1 MQNKS
6 KNMENP
12 PLSYQ
17 DLLDKVYQYQVAG
30 DFPKAIELLEPAIK
44 DWKVEKDVKY
54 TQLLFCTAVCY
65 GNVSEHHKSIE
76 LLHESLKV
84 YKELNQSPS
93 LELLSALGKCYFG
106 VLEFKTGA
114 KWLLQCL
121 LLAEKQQNVDM
132 IANTQGHLGA
142 CYYQLINYKMAYKFL
157 SASIELQEVNHL
169 DSSNY
174 HTEHLRMLI
183 RACEQLKL
191 QEPHAKY
198 LKLKLDLMKKNR
210 HSPIQ
215 EYSDTLISLVLAKMA
230 LSEFDD
236 CCLEYINEVRS
247 LLNKAVSFSLEKLSN
262 IAAALGAKFKKYE
275 EAIEI
280 YEHVIKNC
288 ITHDPI
294 HAATCLNDMALVK
307 SILKKYNESIE
318 HRQEAL
324 NLFQSNGGGQ
334 NEISDTFIMIGDQY
348 SCQKKY
354 HDSLK
359 YFEKALEETSKTSKV
374 SRGPNFTELHQSDLW
389 LRIAKTQY
397 ELDMPKTALSSI
409 KKAWNYLRIVDDKKH
424 PKECS
429 YIYYIKGCCY
439 RRMGNY
445 KKAITLTMA
454 AIEQALLVYEIAVQA
469 AIIVGNGNGNDVYAS
484 LLAPRCNDNGKL
496 MEYHLNLFVYYT
508 FLAGC
513 AKLANDKKCVD
524 KSFEKLIHLLCV
536 HHKNS
541 DELINF
547 LNETR
552 NGSYLVDDQELF
564 LSKLKH
570 VIDHCP
576 LMLSNAPPES
586 VPKLSLYLNS
596 LAISN
601 LLKKSVSQLM
611 HTE

>member
-169 DSSNY
+169 DLSNY
-174 HTEHLRMLI
+174 HNEHLRMLI

-424 PKECS
+424 PKEFS

-439 RRMGNY
+439 RKMGNY
-445 KKAITLTMA
+445 KKAITLTKA
-454 AIEQALLVYEIAVQA
+454 AIDQALLVYEIAVQA
-469 AIIVGNGNGNDVYAS
+469 VIIRNGGVNGNGDLV
-484 LLAPRCNDNGKL
+484 
-496 MEYHLNLFVYYT
+496 EYQHNLFVYYT

-513 AKLANDKKCVD
+513 AKLANDKKCVHE
-524 KSFEKLIHLLCV
+524 SYEKLIHLLCV

-552 NGSYLVDDQELF
+552 NGSYLADDQELF
-564 LSKLKH
+564 MSKLQH
-570 VIDHCP
+570 VIVHSP
-576 LMLSNAPPES
+576 LMLSDAPPES
-586 VPKLSLYLNS
+586 VPKLSRYLNS
-596 LAISN
+596 LAICN